1 MGVCF
6 NLNQNKIFMKNNK
19 QIIEKLEKWLDANPW
34 LENCCII
41 LIVAGLFYTII
52 DTFVWLL
59 SFINF

>member
-1 MGVCF
+1 M
-6 NLNQNKIFMKNNK
+6 NNK
-19 QIIEKLEKWLDANPW
+19 EIIEKLEKWLDANPW

-59 SFINF
+59 SLINF